1 MLLHRL
7 LASTRRQELL
17 LLSPSPLHLQVLLV
31 LLSLLLRDH
40 LPLLQV
46 LVHGIL
52 MLVLLSI

>member
-7 LASTRRQELL
+7 AASTCRQELL

>member
-7 LASTRRQELL
+7 AASTRRQELL